1 MARGQHKPGRFRGI
15 QLCQGIVGQGPG
27 KEFGE
32 DWSWWAWMGAW
43 RRGTYSLY
51 SQIP

>member
-1 MARGQHKPGRFRGI
+1 MWPEGSTNQGDFGDFS
-15 QLCQGIVGQGPG
+15 QGIVGQGPG

-32 DWSWWAWMGAW
+32 DWSWWSWMGTW
-43 RRGTYSLY
+43 RRGTYPLY